1 MAGIIFSILF
11 AMVVGVWFYFLNK
24 KAKKIRNNIVLM
36 NNELEG
42 KKTAYKDIEDLI
54 ANGREKVN
62 ELIKEQDELSR
73 NLLFESGKLDAQKQ
87 QNKERLAQLEIEQE
101 EKKKEMLDRMRAE
114 YATDA
119 GKIVEELNQVKRS
132 LTEERAKIKAANTAR
147 KLSEKEHADR
157 DYHRVCVPIANLN
170 DIEKLKNLALEL
182 KNPDVLYKLI
192 WKEYYQTLTGEMI
205 DRVVGSDRVLGVY
218 KITYIPDGRCYIGR
232 SVDMAERFRQHIRCG
247 LKASKGTAPFYDTLF
262 ALGVENFTFEILQKG
277 NANELADLEAYWIGF
292 YDSVA
297 SGFNTLNGSR

>member
-11 AMVVGVWFYFLNK
+11 AMAVGVWFYFLNK
-24 KAKKIRNNIVLM
+24 KAKKIRNDIVLM

-42 KKTAYKDIEDLI
+42 KKTTYKDIEDLI
-54 ANGREKVN
+54 AKGREKVD

-101 EKKKEMLDRMRAE
+101 EKKKEMLDKMRAE

-205 DRVVGSDRVLGVY
+205 DRVVGSERVLGVY

-232 SVDMAERFRQHIRCG
+232 SVDIAERFRQHIRCG

-262 ALGVENFTFEILQKG
+262 TLGVENFTFEILQKG

-297 SGFNTLNGSR
+297 SGFNTLSGSR

>member
-54 ANGREKVN
+54 AKGREKVD

-101 EKKKEMLDRMRAE
+101 EKKKEMLDKMRAE

-232 SVDMAERFRQHIRCG
+232 SVDIAERFRQHIRCG
-247 LKASKGTAPFYDTLF
+247 
-262 ALGVENFTFEILQKG
+262 
-277 NANELADLEAYWIGF
+277 
-292 YDSVA
+292 
-297 SGFNTLNGSR
+297 

>member
-11 AMVVGVWFYFLNK
+11 AMVVGTWFYFLNK
-24 KAKKIRNNIVLM
+24 KAKKIRYNIFLM

-42 KKTAYKDIEDLI
+42 KKTTYRDIEDLI
-54 ANGREKVN
+54 ARGREKVD

-73 NLLFESGKLDAQKQ
+73 KLLFESGKLEAQRL
-87 QNKERLAQLEIEQE
+87 QNKERLAQLEFEQE
-101 EKKKEMLDRMRAE
+101 GKKKEMLDRMRAE

-132 LTEERAKIKAANTAR
+132 LTEERAKIKAANAAR
-147 KLSEKEHADR
+147 KLAEKEHADR
-157 DYHRVCVPIANLN
+157 DFHRVCVPIANLN
-170 DIEKLKNLALEL
+170 DIDKLKKLALEL

-205 DRVVGSDRVLGVY
+205 DRVVGSGKVLGIY

-232 SVDMAERFRQHIRCG
+232 SVDIAERFRQHIRCG
-247 LKASKGTAPFYDTLF
+247 LKASKGSAPFYDVLF
-262 ALGVENFTFEILQKG
+262 SLGIENFTFEVLQKG
-277 NANELADLEAYWIGF
+277 KPDELTDLEAYWIDF

-297 SGFNTLNGSR
+297 SGFNTLSGSR